1 MLAPENTFNHPS
13 VTELSQQ
20 SQCVLDR
27 TMWGTLRHYKIVT
40 DLEDRKCMKRV
51 IFVREEKYMEDYT
64 GLCFPDINY
73 LETAFGC
80 KMTPPTLDAC
90 Q

>member
-1 MLAPENTFNHPS
+1 
-13 VTELSQQ
+13 
-20 SQCVLDR
+20 
-27 TMWGTLRHYKIVT
+27 MWGTLRHYKIVT

-80 KMTPPTLDAC
+80 KMIPLTLDAC
-90 Q
+90 QQARNMPLPTSYDIFTTRLESP

>member
-1 MLAPENTFNHPS
+1 
-13 VTELSQQ
+13 
-20 SQCVLDR
+20 
-27 TMWGTLRHYKIVT
+27 
-40 DLEDRKCMKRV
+40 MKRV